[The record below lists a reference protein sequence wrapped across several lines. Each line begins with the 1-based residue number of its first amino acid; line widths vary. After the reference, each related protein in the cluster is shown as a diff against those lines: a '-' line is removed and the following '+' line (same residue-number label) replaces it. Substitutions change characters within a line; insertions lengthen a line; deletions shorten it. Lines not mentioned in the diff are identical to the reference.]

1 LTEDALVNRFYL
13 PITLFVALLVL
24 LGAGLRLNPGELP
37 SPLIGKPAPAFAL
50 AQLHQPD
57 KTIST
62 AELAGRVW
70 MLNVWASWCG
80 ACRQEHP
87 VLMEFANSGALP
99 IYGLDYKDAQADGL
113 SWLGQQGN
121 PYVASAF
128 DADGRVGMDYGV
140 YGVPETFV
148 IDKRGVIRL
157 KHVGPLT
164 REVIE
169 RRILPL
175 IKELN
180 RA

>member
-1 LTEDALVNRFYL
+1 MKRYYF
-13 PITLFVALLVL
+13 PIALFVALMVL
-24 LGAGLRLNPGELP
+24 LGAGLRLNPAELP

-50 AQLHQPD
+50 AQLHRPGE
-57 KTIST
+57 KIST
-62 AELAGRVW
+62 ADLAGRVW

-87 VLMEFANSGALP
+87 VLMEFASSGVLP

-113 SWLGQQGN
+113 DWLGQHGN
-121 PYVASAF
+121 PYVVSAF
-128 DADGRVGMDYGV
+128 DADGRVGTDYGV

-180 RA
+180 RG